1 MDYRK
6 RFIESEIDDLLEIFP
21 IVSLTG
27 PRQSGKSTLIKHYIS
42 KKNFQFVKTLL
53 FEGQIVIMYWNS
65 RAHYTVHFNTDKNKR
80 DSREYYKNNV

>member
-42 KKNFQFVKTLL
+42 KKKYHGLIFP
-53 FEGQIVIMYWNS
+53 
-65 RAHYTVHFNTDKNKR
+65 
-80 DSREYYKNNV
+80 